1 MKIIG
6 LSQNI
11 IWKDKQ
17 QNFLLIEEKFK
28 NLEAD
33 LFLVPEMF
41 TTGFYM
47 KPKEVADETELAL
60 NWMKN
65 FAESKKA
72 AIGGSVS
79 VKENGKFYNRFYF
92 VKPDGS
98 HFQYDKRHLFSY
110 TGEDQVYTPG
120 RERVI
125 VEYKGFRFLL
135 QVCFDARFPVF
146 SRNKKDYDVILNVA
160 NWPESRV
167 VAWETLTRA
176 RAIENQVYVFAL
188 NRTGEDGNELNYQES
203 SHCYF
208 ADGTDVSTKKGDL
221 IFAELDIQKLEKFR
235 QEFPFLNDAD
245 DFELKS

>member
-11 IWKDKQ
+11 IWKEKD

-28 NLEAD
+28 NMEAD
-33 LFLVPEMF
+33 LFLLPEMF
-41 TTGFYM
+41 STGFCM
-47 KPKEVADETELAL
+47 QAEEVADEENIAL
-60 NWMKN
+60 TWMKG
-65 FAESKKA
+65 FAKEKNA

-79 VKENGKFYNRFYF
+79 VKDQDKFYNRFYF

-98 HFQYDKRHLFSY
+98 YSQYNKRHLFSY
-110 TGEDQVYTPG
+110 SGEDKVYTAG
-120 RERVI
+120 DTRVV
-125 VEYKGFRFLL
+125 VEHQGVRFLL

-146 SRNKKDYDVILNVA
+146 SRNRNDYDVMLAIA

-167 VAWETLTRA
+167 LAWETLTKA
-176 RAIENQVYVFAL
+176 RAIENQAYVFAL
-188 NRTGEDGNELNYQES
+188 NRTGEDGNGLKYPES

-208 ADGTDVSTKKGDL
+208 PDGSDISNKKEDL
-221 IFAELDIQKLEKFR
+221 IFAELNLDNLRKFR
-235 QEFPFLNDAD
+235 QNFPFLADAD

>member
-47 KPKEVADETELAL
+47 KPNEVADETELAL

-167 VAWETLTRA
+167 VAWEILTRA